1 MQRISGFRCHC
12 VTCANM
18 DVAGESNNEVK
29 LRRDAGQRVFY
40 SSNGPK
46 YLRTGCEEGNGTEL
60 TYCHWQGDQQE

>member
-1 MQRISGFRCHC
+1 
-12 VTCANM
+12 M

-40 SSNGPK
+40 SRNGPK

-60 TYCHWQGDQQE
+60 TTVIGKVTSKNDQIGFTISS